1 MRILVVDDSAVVRT
15 LLQAI
20 LESTGAEVRVAESGE
35 QALEMLESYTPDI
48 VTMDIYMPGID
59 GYTTISRILK
69 RHALPVV
76 VLTASANAAD
86 SATAMRG
93 LEVGALAVLEKPVGP
108 DAPDFDQHVDELLRT
123 LRVMSQVKV
132 VRRQRPVTGRVG
144 AVPALRAE
152 RIASQAPRLVAIAAS
167 AGGPAALKTVLQHL
181 QPGQPW
187 ALILVQHIAPGFLSS
202 FCQWLQ
208 SITSMPVEIGCDG
221 QVLHS
226 GRLYLSPDGY
236 QVGVT
241 ADCHLRLEACRPEEV
256 FCPSADH
263 LFHSIARTLGRQA
276 IGVQLSG
283 MGRDGAA
290 GLAELRR
297 NGALTFVQ
305 EPSDAVIDSM
315 PRAAIDLQAACEV
328 MSAQGIAEMLNTI
341 AVQATS

>member
-1 MRILVVDDSAVVRT
+1 MRVLVVDDSEVVRM
-15 LLQAI
+15 LLQAV
-20 LESTGAEVRVAESGE
+20 LESTGAEVRLAESGE

-48 VTMDIYMPGID
+48 VTMDIHMPGID

-86 SATAMRG
+86 STTAMKG
-93 LEVGALAVLEKPVGP
+93 LEVGALAVLEKPAGP
-108 DAPDFDQHVDELLRT
+108 DAPDFDQHIDELLRT

-132 VRRQRPVTGRVG
+132 VRRQRLVT
-144 AVPALRAE
+144 E
-152 RIASQAPRLVAIAAS
+152 RIRAAPTPQIDRVVSQVPRLVAVAAS
-167 AGGPAALKTVLQHL
+167 AGGPAALKILLQRL

-187 ALILVQHIAPGFLSS
+187 TLILVQHIAPGFLTS

-221 QVLHS
+221 QLLQR

-236 QVGVT
+236 QIGIT
-241 ADCHLRLEACRPEEV
+241 ADCHLRLEACRPEQA
-256 FCPSADH
+256 FCPSADY

-290 GLAELRR
+290 GLAELKR

-305 EPSDAVIDSM
+305 EPSDAIIDSM

-341 AVQATS
+341 AMQATS

>member
-1 MRILVVDDSAVVRT
+1 MRVLVVDDSVVVRT
-15 LLQAI
+15 LLQAV
-20 LESTGAEVRVAESGE
+20 LESAGAEVRVAESGE

-48 VTMDIYMPGID
+48 VTMDIHMPGID

-76 VLTASANAAD
+76 VLTASANAAN
-86 SATAMRG
+86 SATAMKG
-93 LEVGALAVLEKPVGP
+93 LEVGALAVLEKPAGP
-108 DAPDFDQHVDELLRT
+108 DAPDFDKHIGELLRT

-132 VRRQRPVTGRVG
+132 VRRQRSVAEQICAVSTIRVER
-144 AVPALRAE
+144 AALHT
-152 RIASQAPRLVAIAAS
+152 PRLVAIAAS
-167 AGGPAALKTVLQHL
+167 AGGPAALKTLLQRL

-187 ALILVQHIAPGFLSS
+187 SLLLVQHIAPGFLSS

-208 SITSMPVEIGCDG
+208 SIAQMPVEIGRDG
-221 QVLHS
+221 QMLYA
-226 GRLYLSPDGY
+226 GRLYLPPDGY
-236 QVGVT
+236 QVGIT
-241 ADCHLRLEACRPEEV
+241 ADCHLRLEACRPEQV
-256 FCPSADH
+256 FCPSADY
-263 LFHSIARTLGRQA
+263 LFHSIARTLSRQA

-290 GLAELRR
+290 GLAELKR
-297 NGALTFVQ
+297 NGAMTFVQ

-341 AVQATS
+341 AMQATS